1 MSISKRIKEIR
12 KSEGLSQDEF
22 ASKINLSRSIIG
34 CYENNLRNISDRTIK
49 DICNKFNINEEWLR
63 YGTGEK
69 HTIPVDVYELTKVL
83 ADIST
88 SDNKK
93 LNDVISKIS
102 KLDEKYLNL
111 IEDLVDALLEKK

>member
-49 DICNKFNINEEWLR
+49 DICDKFNINEEWLR
-63 YGTGEK
+63 NGTGEK
-69 HTIPVDVYELTKVL
+69 HAIPVDVYELTKVL